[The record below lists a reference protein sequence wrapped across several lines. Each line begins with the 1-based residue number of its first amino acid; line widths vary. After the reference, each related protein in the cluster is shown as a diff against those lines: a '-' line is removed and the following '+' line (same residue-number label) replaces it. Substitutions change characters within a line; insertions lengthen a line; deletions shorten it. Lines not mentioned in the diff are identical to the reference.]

1 MADKIQK
8 SKQIR
13 NNWVQFDT
21 LCYGTGWDEGDLKNP
36 QILVEDV
43 FGNSHPGSVHLDMLA
58 EEVSI
63 GIYQNGGKP
72 AGFHGTDICDG
83 WAMSHDGMNYIL
95 ASREILCD
103 LVEVHGRVIPWDGL
117 WRSLPAISRF
127 RPT

>member
-1 MADKIQK
+1 MTEKKQK

-13 NNWVQFDT
+13 ENWVQFDT
-21 LCYGTGWDEGDLKNP
+21 LCYGTGWDEDDLKNP

-43 FGNSHPGSVHLDMLA
+43 FGSSHPGSVHLDMLA

-63 GIYQNGGKP
+63 GIYQKGGKP

-95 ASREILCD
+95 ASRKLS
-103 LVEVHGRVIPWDGL
+103 VIWSKSTAGL
-117 WRSLPAISRF
+117 SPGMGW
-127 RPT
+127 

>member
-63 GIYQNGGKP
+63 GIYQSGGKP

-83 WAMSHDGMNYIL
+83 QPLRHQEAG
-95 ASREILCD
+95 AA
-103 LVEVHGRVIPWDGL
+103 GRTPDH
-117 WRSLPAISRF
+117 AIGKTGPEAGRHSDTGCF
-127 RPT
+127 